1 MRPKPRLE
9 KQLRRTPKHNT
20 SLMEGR
26 SLLDSIFGL
35 RRDLQDYL
43 EKKVSYYGLTAFE
56 KAVRLLTTF
65 LGNGVIVMTMLISV
79 IFLAGAAAF
88 YLGTLLESNELGML
102 IVGGF
107 FLLITLVL
115 MLFRNKLFSPYIIRS
130 LSDVFFRDDDDN
142 Q

>member
-1 MRPKPRLE
+1 
-9 KQLRRTPKHNT
+9 
-20 SLMEGR
+20 MEGR

-35 RRDLQDYL
+35 RKDLLDYL

-65 LGNGVIVMTMLISV
+65 LGNAVIIITLLISV
-79 IFLAGAAAF
+79 IFLAGAAAL

-107 FLLITLVL
+107 FLLITLGL
-115 MLFRNKLFSPYIIRS
+115 MLFRNRIFSPYIIKS
-130 LSDVFFRDDDDN
+130 LSEVFFRDDEN

>member
-1 MRPKPRLE
+1 
-9 KQLRRTPKHNT
+9 
-20 SLMEGR
+20 MEVR

-35 RRDLQDYL
+35 RKDLQDYL

-65 LGNGVIVMTMLISV
+65 LGNAVIIITLLISV

-88 YLGTLLESNELGML
+88 YLGTLLESTELGML

-107 FLLITLVL
+107 FFLITLGL
-115 MLFRNKLFSPYIIRS
+115 MLFRSKIFSPYIIRS
-130 LSDVFFRDDDDN
+130 LSEVFFHDDEN